1 MKKMIKKLVLVLAI
15 LLSSLILTSCD
26 TTIAYQG
33 GVTLTIPDDIAS
45 KLVYTGKLP
54 EFHFEYDGE
63 VNVADFS
70 TKCKYLFAKNDFYKF
85 SDEFGKN
92 IEAYLENGI
101 NTKVTDQQNDK
112 GIAKFGKDSL
122 PLDAPQE
129 YSKEIMRVVW
139 DETGTRFSFYY
150 RTFVSGGKRY
160 YTTPYTTNVT
170 ITMEV
175 PIYVDKGEKENK
187 LYLLNL
193 PYDTKYEVSGNL
205 ELDALL
211 EKSEYA
217 NAFYYQFE
225 YPEFLTG
232 YDEDQKIEEI
242 KKWYERYCDGIE
254 VEDKFYFTYL
264 GNKFEILWK
273 VEVKE
278 TTGFQIKLVK

>member
-1 MKKMIKKLVLVLAI
+1 MQREIKKIILVIALLLLPLGLA
-15 LLSSLILTSCD
+15 SCD
-26 TTIAYQG
+26 DTISHEN
-33 GVTLTIPDDIAS
+33 GVFVTIPDEIVEH
-45 KLVYTGKLP
+45 LVYEGELP
-54 EFHFEYDGE
+54 KFYFEYDGI

-85 SDEFGKN
+85 SDAFGKN
-92 IEAYLENGI
+92 IERFEGQGI
-101 NTKVTDQQNDK
+101 NTKVTDQTNDD
-112 GIAKFGKDSL
+112 GTAKFGKDAL
-122 PLDAPQE
+122 PLDEPQT

-175 PIYVDKGEKENK
+175 PIYVERVKGGNK

-211 EKSEYA
+211 DKDEYA
-217 NAFYYQFE
+217 NEFYYKFE
-225 YPEFLTG
+225 YPTFITTEN
-232 YDEDQKIEEI
+232 
-242 KKWYERYCDGIE
+242 KKEGVKNWYETYCNGYEENDN
-254 VEDKFYFTYL
+254 FYFTYL
-264 GNKFEILWK
+264 GNKFQVIFD

-278 TTGFQIKLVK
+278 TVGFQIKLVK